1 MSKEYIGYTSHLEI
15 GDYLH
20 QTRADCIDEIQP
32 SSVYTLRSNI
42 SACIFSKFTEYE
54 KSIFASRQYIL
65 TLWPA
70 FVGAIVSTAPDAS
83 LLVYDNIWWST
94 LFALTCGGLPGQDT
108 SSLPTHHLE
117 ASSLYEARAMCT
129 ASHKYSK
136 FQTMGGRKRSSSYVY
151 LEWVTMFISYGIWLA
166 FVIVFGYSLKDAV
179 AMSFPTP
186 QWLAPAAWYYISA
199 SPAIL
204 GILVELPQNRI
215 DLYEPTQNGAANID
229 RSPLMSEESQPQP
242 PILYTKVEA
251 TSISTWL
258 RIIRHQ
264 WQRSKYRIIVRS
276 ASRHWFF
283 VLGRSAVGIGRITVF
298 ALGSVAMG
306 NVLFMPVP
314 NDLFLF
320 VLLLFVTAV
329 PRQLWPAF
337 WANGNRGADLVIFVK
352 DLRLDES
359 DDAFPGN
366 TPHGTF
372 NVMPKSN

>member
-1 MSKEYIGYTSHLEI
+1 MGKEYIGYTSHLVI

-42 SACIFSKFTEYE
+42 SECIFDKFTEYE
-54 KSIFASRQYIL
+54 KTIFASRQYIL

-70 FVGAIVSTAPDAS
+70 FVGAIVSASPDAS
-83 LLVYDNIWWST
+83 LLIYDNIWWST
-94 LFALTCGGLPGQDT
+94 LFALTCGGLPGQDA
-108 SSLPTHHLE
+108 SDLPTHHIK
-117 ASSLYEARAMCT
+117 ASSLYEARAMVAAT
-129 ASHKYSK
+129 HSYSK
-136 FQTMGGRKRSSSYVY
+136 FQTMGGRNRNTGYVF
-151 LEWVTMFISYGIWLA
+151 LEWFTMFISYGIYLA
-166 FVIVFGYSLKDAV
+166 FCIFFGYSLKDSV

-186 QWLAPAAWYYISA
+186 QWLAPAAWYYISCT
-199 SPAIL
+199 PAIL
-204 GILVELPQNRI
+204 GILVEVPQNRF
-215 DLYEPTQNGAANID
+215 DLYEPTLHGASGID
-229 RSPLMSEESQPQP
+229 RSPLMSEEVQAQPAP
-242 PILYTKVEA
+242 LYTKVEGN
-251 TSISTWL
+251 SISIWL

-264 WQRSKYRIIVRS
+264 WQRSRYRIIVRHE
-276 ASRHWFF
+276 SRHWFF

-352 DLRLDES
+352 DLRLEES
-359 DDAFPGN
+359 DEAFPGN
-366 TPHGTF
+366 TPHATF
-372 NVMPKSN
+372 NVVPKSN